1 MESDADQLIEK
12 LQRAYV
18 RIKWL
23 EDELLRLKMLL
34 AGDDSMCNFYLINEC
49 NHLLYHIELH

>member
-34 AGDDSMCNFYLINEC
+34 AGDDSMCNSLSHPKPQDDVEK
-49 NHLLYHIELH
+49 